1 MPKGKISE
9 ETQTMT
15 PESSD
20 DVVRHGREVRAKQ
33 IEDCSRRAAQKIV
46 AKFRTGK
53 ISTDSL
59 AKLTAEEFE
68 ELNR

>member
-1 MPKGKISE
+1 
-9 ETQTMT
+9 MT
-15 PESSD
+15 PDQATMLCVTPE
-20 DVVRHGREVRAKQ
+20 RYGTKQ

-59 AKLTAEEFE
+59 AKLIAEEFE
-68 ELNR
+68 ELSR